1 MRVITLR
8 IQIVAGLFG
17 LFVWFNVVFVVY
29 DVVFGGIG
37 GDLMIDFVGF

>member
-29 DVVFGGIG
+29 GVVFGGIG